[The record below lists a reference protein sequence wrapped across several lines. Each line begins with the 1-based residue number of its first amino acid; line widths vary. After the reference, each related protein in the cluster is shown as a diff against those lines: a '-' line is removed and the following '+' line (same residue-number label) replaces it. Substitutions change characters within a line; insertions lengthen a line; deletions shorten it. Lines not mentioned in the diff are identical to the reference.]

1 VNASRPPARCRMP
14 RLFGPLQIGGCPV
27 RPRRRRDHDQEPI
40 GGARRERGKPRRE
53 QPLEISRHGERFPGC
68 RPDTM
73 LDEGPSDLEREQR
86 VAFGHPVDP
95 QQDGVRE
102 TPLGSSS
109 QEAGHRLL
117 GQPGPA
123 HPPDDGPRTPAPW
136 PRAAHPATGRRR
148 WRRAPDRT
156 RPARAGL
163 PATRP
168 TPLAGPVGTLELR
181 AQEGGI
187 QRALLR
193 GREVGE
199 LEVEEVS
206 ERRTGEQGLRFRP
219 PAGQHPMTSRPGD
232 RHARMPQGRL
242 ADPGRSLQ
250 EQGRG
255 PARHRPDEGRHPGE
269 LALPPKD
276 PGNRLV
282 HPTPS
287 PASGPILW
295 GSSRRDQS
303 RDPGSCWSTPA
314 GCCAGPGGPP
324 QPEKPVMASP
334 TSLTPTIRHS
344 TAMMAV
350 LWLAIQVLS
359 PSSSPA
365 ARLPMAK

>member
-27 RPRRRRDHDQEPI
+27 RPRRRRDHDEEPI

-53 QPLEISRHGERFPGC
+53 QPLEIARHGERFPGC

-168 TPLAGPVGTLELR
+168 TPLAGPVGHPRAPRAGGRHPARAAAGQGGRGARSRRGLR
-181 AQEGGI
+181 APHR
-187 QRALLR
+187 RAGPPVPPP
-193 GREVGE
+193 GR
-199 LEVEEVS
+199 
-206 ERRTGEQGLRFRP
+206 TAP
-219 PAGQHPMTSRPGD
+219 D
-232 RHARMPQGRL
+232 DL
-242 ADPGRSLQ
+242 APGRST
-250 EQGRG
+250 
-255 PARHRPDEGRHPGE
+255 RPHATGSSCRSRP
-269 LALPPKD
+269 LPP
-276 PGNRLV
+276 G
-282 HPTPS
+282 
-287 PASGPILW
+287 
-295 GSSRRDQS
+295 
-303 RDPGSCWSTPA
+303 
-314 GCCAGPGGPP
+314 AGPRARP
-324 QPEKPVMASP
+324 AP
-334 TSLTPTIRHS
+334 TR
-344 TAMMAV
+344 
-350 LWLAIQVLS
+350 
-359 PSSSPA
+359 
-365 ARLPMAK
+365 